1 MSAFGEII
9 NVILEFVG
17 DVLFEHIM
25 LPILKGIGT
34 TTRWVLCLGQTP
46 FKELYKQD
54 NNALLGIL
62 VLVIVIISY
71 ILAKIY

>member
-9 NVILEFVG
+9 GFILEIVG

-25 LPILKGIGT
+25 LPILKAIGT
-34 TTRWVLCLGQTP
+34 SARWVLCLGQTP

-54 NNALLGIL
+54 HNALIGIF
-62 VLVIVIISY
+62 VIIITIISY
-71 ILAKIY
+71 ILSKIY